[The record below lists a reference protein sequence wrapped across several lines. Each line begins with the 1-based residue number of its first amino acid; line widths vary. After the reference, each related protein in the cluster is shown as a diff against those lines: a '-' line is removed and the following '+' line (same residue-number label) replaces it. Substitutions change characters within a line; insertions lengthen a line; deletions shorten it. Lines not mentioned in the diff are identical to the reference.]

1 MHVHRL
7 NSRVGAVL
15 AIGLAIA
22 AAIAIANRHSL
33 SVPTGR
39 QGRSSRGRCPAI
51 RMLASRVAIWMR
63 LAIER
68 DAGHEEAFTVWPKRT
83 SVPAEAICFVIPS
96 RTSLP
101 IISNVGSAELPNK
114 RPGDRRL

>member
-1 MHVHRL
+1 
-7 NSRVGAVL
+7 
-15 AIGLAIA
+15 
-22 AAIAIANRHSL
+22 
-33 SVPTGR
+33 
-39 QGRSSRGRCPAI
+39 
-51 RMLASRVAIWMR
+51 MR